1 MRTEYRVIA
10 LSAILLA
17 GISGFARAAD
27 TRTTPAGLAN
37 LSSHERA
44 ELFASRAAVNPS
56 SRAAR
61 LVPRPAPRVDVVQRP
76 LSGPVTTNR
85 PQQSCDN
92 IACGSYSQIGINF

>member
-10 LSAILLA
+10 LSTVLLA
-17 GISGFARAAD
+17 GISGFACAAD
-27 TRTTPAGLAN
+27 TKTSSARLAN
-37 LSSHERA
+37 LSSYERA

-61 LVPRPAPRVDVVQRP
+61 LVPRPAPQVDIVQRP
-76 LSGPVTTNR
+76 LSGPVTTSR
-85 PQQSCDN
+85 PQQSCNN